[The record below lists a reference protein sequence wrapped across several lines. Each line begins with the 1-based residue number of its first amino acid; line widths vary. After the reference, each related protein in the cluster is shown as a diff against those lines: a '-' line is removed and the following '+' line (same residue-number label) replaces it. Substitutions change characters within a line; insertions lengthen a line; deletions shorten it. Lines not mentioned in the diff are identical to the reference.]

1 VFTVGPATRSISTRT
16 DTRPNII
23 RAVESWLRIQ
33 HTLAKTPVT
42 TAARNDAGGFD
53 YVIASKGFPTRL
65 CLKKAPEDC
74 FPSAGAAY
82 TADGKWGADTWL
94 APATVEMAASPALG
108 GNVGASTTAVIEGYS
123 CADTAIGEGCAHGA
137 GLWGGVGHAGL
148 DNLLLTVSTDAQGRI
163 LSVRG
168 FWTSEYRIDFGPPAL
183 QAPDGQA
190 NSWFGGYL
198 ELRAVDPAETP

>member
-1 VFTVGPATRSISTRT
+1 
-16 DTRPNII
+16 
-23 RAVESWLRIQ
+23 
-33 HTLAKTPVT
+33 
-42 TAARNDAGGFD
+42 
-53 YVIASKGFPTRL
+53 
-65 CLKKAPEDC
+65 
-74 FPSAGAAY
+74 
-82 TADGKWGADTWL
+82 
-94 APATVEMAASPALG
+94 
-108 GNVGASTTAVIEGYS
+108 
-123 CADTAIGEGCAHGA
+123 
-137 GLWGGVGHAGL
+137 VGHAGL